1 LKRDIS
7 NQEAEEVEGLKVDS
21 QKSKERKRR
30 KAYHRENR
38 GAAEETE
45 TTIFSFSPQ
54 RTQRNA
60 KEEWRRK
67 GGKGESGKIR

>member
-1 LKRDIS
+1 
-7 NQEAEEVEGLKVDS
+7 LKVDS
-21 QKSKERKRR
+21 QSSKERRRR

-60 KEEWRRK
+60 REEWRRERRK
-67 GGKGESGKIR
+67 RESDKIR

>member
-1 LKRDIS
+1 M
-7 NQEAEEVEGLKVDS
+7 KVDS
-21 QKSKERKRR
+21 QSSKERRRR

-60 KEEWRRK
+60 SEVWNKEGWKR
-67 GGKGESGKIR
+67 ESGKIR